1 MDGQAMGN
9 TGTGTWSGRYDRL
22 RERIQGDP
30 AKIEYH

>member
-9 TGTGTWSGRYDRL
+9 TGTGTWSGMYDRL